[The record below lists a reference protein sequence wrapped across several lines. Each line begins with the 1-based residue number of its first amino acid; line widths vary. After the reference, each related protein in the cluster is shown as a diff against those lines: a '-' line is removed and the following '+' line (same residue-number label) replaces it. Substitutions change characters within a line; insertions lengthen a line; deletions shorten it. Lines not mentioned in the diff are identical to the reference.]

1 MKAYQQQQGTR
12 PQPSAIDIS
21 SRLRD
26 MQRDSSKTPA
36 TKQTE

>member
-12 PQPSAIDIS
+12 PQRSAIDIS
-21 SRLRD
+21 SGLRD
-26 MQRDSSKTPA
+26 MQRDSSKTSA